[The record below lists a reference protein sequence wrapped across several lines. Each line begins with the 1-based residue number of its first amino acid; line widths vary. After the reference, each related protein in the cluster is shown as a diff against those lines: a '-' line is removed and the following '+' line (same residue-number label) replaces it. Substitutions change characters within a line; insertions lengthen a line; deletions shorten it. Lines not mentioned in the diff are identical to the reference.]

1 MSPHLI
7 LGGKMI
13 NIVAGKAKYERGYN
27 RLAVST
33 AVNKEREKNRLEYIE
48 KKIGDQMACMEHLSM
63 SYGEASS
70 KKILMEKDIK
80 THRLYCYISA
90 KLELLGQKVRERFIR
105 GVGDLFVL
113 MESNNRDFIKFLM
126 NNLEVIAPNDYDETK
141 KVYKNMINNSKMSL
155 FILRNTLLAI
165 KGDMEEVGKRS
176 EAYLKECKESKHY
189 VYFYT
194 GQLFLKALSEG
205 NKEKMKEAIELMMEP
220 RLAKKLMY
228 DLNPNY
234 DFYLHMF
241 VIIYAKIAMY
251 HGYDLEIDYEVA
263 PKELIDNTPL
273 ERYEDPYEFM
283 KAFSLA
289 TITQEEWRKWTF
301 SWPFRPVE

>member
-1 MSPHLI
+1 MS
-7 LGGKMI
+7 

-33 AVNKEREKNRLEYIE
+33 AINKEREKDDLSYIE
-48 KKIGDQMACMEHLSM
+48 NRIGDQMACMRYLSM

-70 KKILMEKDIK
+70 KKLLMEKDIK
-80 THRLYCYISA
+80 IHKLYCYISA
-90 KLELLGQKVRERFIR
+90 KLRLLGEKVRERFVR

-113 MESNNRDFIKFLM
+113 MESNNRDFIEFLM
-126 NNLEVIAPNDYDETK
+126 NNLEVITPNDYDEMK
-141 KVYKNMINNSKMSL
+141 RVYKNMMINSKISL
-155 FILRNTLLAI
+155 FILRNVLLAI

-194 GQLFLKALSEG
+194 GQMFLKALSEG

-234 DFYLHMF
+234 DFYLHMY

-251 HGYDLEIDYEVA
+251 HGYDLGIDYEVA

-273 ERYEDPYEFM
+273 EKYEDPYEFM
-283 KAFSLA
+283 KAFDLA
-289 TITQEEWRKWTF
+289 TITPDEWRKWTF
-301 SWPFRPVE
+301 SWPIK

>member
-1 MSPHLI
+1 M
-7 LGGKMI
+7 
-13 NIVAGKAKYERGYN
+13 NVVAGKTKYERGL
-27 RLAVST
+27 RHILVSGIDKKSE
-33 AVNKEREKNRLEYIE
+33 KESLEYIQNRV
-48 KKIGDQMACMEHLSM
+48 GDQLWCMYSLSIDYEEM
-63 SYGEASS
+63 SS
-70 KKILMEKDIK
+70 KNLLIEKDIK
-80 THRLYCYISA
+80 THRLNSYISA
-90 KLELLGQKVRERFIR
+90 KLRLLGQKVRERFVR

-113 MESNNRDFIKFLM
+113 MESNNRDFIEFLM
-126 NNLEVIAPNDYDETK
+126 NNLEVITPNDYDEMK
-141 KVYKNMINNSKMSL
+141 RVYKNMMINSKISL
-155 FILRNTLLAI
+155 FILRNVLLAI